1 MQPSAGVSILWR
13 LSIRHVE
20 FVRWGSRDC
29 SLLPHNTMGQRRNI
43 APEQHDALKTHSL
56 YMFYNHYMAGY
67 QAVTFFLQ
75 FCIRAIIQVYMYIYI
90 YVIIYIDIFI
100 SLSLSIY
107 ISLYL
112 HIHHTFYR
120 RTFQCIF
127 TCTVHEAR
135 NKQTNQFGS
144 TWGASLE
151 QLQLLHW
158 QFFHHGKMSLA
169 QQRGNGK
176 YGFLMVFGRSQGCV
190 AFFFGSGKF
199 QSKARKRYRK
209 TILDVLCHDTW
220 HPIR

>member
-1 MQPSAGVSILWR
+1 MSSLSGGGVVIARYCLTTPWVKEGTLLPNNMMLWR
-13 LSIRHVE
+13 LIAYICSITITWQGTKQLHS
-20 FVRWGSRDC
+20 FCNSAF
-29 SLLPHNTMGQRRNI
+29 GQLSKYI
-43 APEQHDALKTHSL
+43 
-56 YMFYNHYMAGY
+56 
-67 QAVTFFLQ
+67 
-75 FCIRAIIQVYMYIYI
+75 CIYIYI